1 MPDSSDWWH
10 GGKTGSLSPL
20 AQAKIWALTTVSEK
34 RELWL
39 TQQEIADSVT
49 KVGGGHPTQK
59 AISNLQ
65 AQFGKDDDWY
75 PGKNMDNA
83 KNGGRKPVFTK
94 QRKQAVANAAMA
106 LKKAGVEPTAAAVRE
121 RCPVATHNDETGEP
135 LTDKCILE
143 VLRTRCYDEGSEE
156 PWDRMYPYQ
165 KTALSPEL
173 VRQRLTWA
181 RALLREATPGHW
193 YHRHCV
199 WVDPCSTILS
209 DTPKAEFDEQMAAY
223 GKGKRWMS
231 RDTRTRARNSR
242 ASPYA
247 GKQARFGDKR
257 VWWFVVLTR
266 GQVNFVMMADH
277 WQQNGEG
284 KIFQQR
290 VLK

>member
-1 MPDSSDWWH
+1 M
-10 GGKTGSLSPL
+10 

-34 RELWL
+34 RELGL

-156 PWDRMYPYQ
+156 PWDRVRPYQ
-165 KTALSPEL
+165 
-173 VRQRLTWA
+173 
-181 RALLREATPGHW
+181 
-193 YHRHCV
+193 
-199 WVDPCSTILS
+199 
-209 DTPKAEFDEQMAAY
+209 
-223 GKGKRWMS
+223 RWMS